1 MDVNWTYCNDFTV
14 VKYTSNL
21 YSEAC
26 QLFLNKIEKES
37 NTGGWNLHMKNT
49 TLKFWKKSKR
59 ISYNVTEE
67 QFFFN
72 MRNKEIAIRNRQI
85 LLFWN

>member
-26 QLFLNKIEKES
+26 QLFLDKIEKES
-37 NTGGWNLHMKNT
+37 NTGGW
-49 TLKFWKKSKR
+49 KSRYEKH
-59 ISYNVTEE
+59 Y
-67 QFFFN
+67 F
-72 MRNKEIAIRNRQI
+72 KI
-85 LLFWN
+85 LEKIQDNIL